1 MLWYLDQKP
10 KTSTDMQILFRVLN
24 HHSQQNLKDLV
35 LGSDDCFSNISNLK
49 TEFACVLI
57 FSVEDDIVTKIFE
70 TLFLSLYL
78 NNIEIYVFLKS
89 NAIYVFFW
97 MFYFLYHC
105 TSLAYFFFFDFPCI
119 SYIKFKH
126 SIAEISYD

>member
-1 MLWYLDQKP
+1 
-10 KTSTDMQILFRVLN
+10 MQILFRVLN

-35 LGSDDCFSNISNLK
+35 LGSGDCFSNISNLK
-49 TEFACVLI
+49 YTEFACVLI

-89 NAIYVFFW
+89 NAIYVFF
-97 MFYFLYHC
+97 
-105 TSLAYFFFFDFPCI
+105 
-119 SYIKFKH
+119 
-126 SIAEISYD
+126 

>member
-1 MLWYLDQKP
+1 MISRP
-10 KTSTDMQILFRVLN
+10 KTHKKSTTMQILFRVLN

-89 NAIYVFFW
+89 NAIYVFF
-97 MFYFLYHC
+97 
-105 TSLAYFFFFDFPCI
+105 
-119 SYIKFKH
+119 
-126 SIAEISYD
+126 

>member
-1 MLWYLDQKP
+1 
-10 KTSTDMQILFRVLN
+10 MQILFRVLN

-35 LGSDDCFSNISNLK
+35 LGSGDFFSNISNLK

-57 FSVEDDIVTKIFE
+57 FSVEDDIVTEIFE

-89 NAIYVFFW
+89 NAIYVFF
-97 MFYFLYHC
+97 
-105 TSLAYFFFFDFPCI
+105 
-119 SYIKFKH
+119 
-126 SIAEISYD
+126 